1 MEHEGKI
8 NFGNCVDNLAA
19 NETLRP
25 LPTSL
30 QSNERLFAVLY
41 TSGST
46 GRPKGA
52 RILHRSVLN
61 RLFWQWKTFPYS
73 PKDTCMFKVYKTN
86 SSQTFFLLRKKIKVL
101 LFFKNLYNCI
111 CLSES
116 DYLDRYCIEYQYV
129 EFVFVFYL

>member
-8 NFGNCVDNLAA
+8 NFGNCVENLAA
-19 NETLRP
+19 NESLRP

-61 RLFWQWKTFPYS
+61 RLIWQWKTFPYS
-73 PKDTCMFKVYKTN
+73 PKDTCMFKVKKTHHKLFK
-86 SSQTFFLLRKKIKVL
+86 SFMFAFFTTCTVAFVCQILL
-101 LFFKNLYNCI
+101 
-111 CLSES
+111 ES
-116 DYLDRYCIEYQYV
+116 
-129 EFVFVFYL
+129 VFGNNFSK

>member
-1 MEHEGKI
+1 MEYEGKI

-73 PKDTCMFKVYKTN
+73 PKDTCMFKVYKKLITN
-86 SSQTFFLLRKKIKVL
+86 FFFVRKKNQSFTSFLKTCTIA
-101 LFFKNLYNCI
+101 FFCQI
-111 CLSES
+111 QI
-116 DYLDRYCIEYQYV
+116 R
-129 EFVFVFYL
+129 

>member
-1 MEHEGKI
+1 MEYEGKI

-73 PKDTCMFKVYKTN
+73 PKDTCMFKVYKI
-86 SSQTFFLLRKKIKVL
+86 SSQTFSGREKKSKFYYFL
-101 LFFKNLYNCI
+101 KNLYNCI
-111 CLSES
+111 CLSDS
-116 DYLDRYCIEYQYV
+116 D
-129 EFVFVFYL
+129 

>member
-1 MEHEGKI
+1 MEYEGKI

-73 PKDTCMFKVYKTN
+73 PKDTCMFKVYKI
-86 SSQTFFLLRKKIKVL
+86 SSQTFFLVGKKIKVL
-101 LFFKNLYNCI
+101 LFFKKLVQ
-111 CLSES
+111 LHLFVRFR
-116 DYLDRYCIEYQYV
+116 LDRYRIEFNMLNLFLY
-129 EFVFVFYL
+129 FT